1 MFATL
6 PMKRYR
12 DDHGDMGV
20 SLQAWHVGRH
30 EILELVRQEHV
41 KSPEDQGPTRER
53 LRKLSARR
61 WSPSAF
67 NLILSDLIGVGELC
81 CRGLSIHLPGHEA
94 RMLAADIVLWTRISP
109 LLAAKPYAPPR
120 VDQIARQL
128 GTTEKSVRS
137 VLTRATQSGEG
148 YMVGE
153 DRFYPLRVLHD
164 IADRLKLHASDGMD
178 RKGVSAAMMRD
189 VLGIGR
195 NIVIEILE
203 FFDRVGYTRRVGDL
217 HFLRREN
224 SDLFDRR

>member
-1 MFATL
+1 
-6 PMKRYR
+6 
-12 DDHGDMGV
+12 
-20 SLQAWHVGRH
+20 
-30 EILELVRQEHV
+30 
-41 KSPEDQGPTRER
+41 
-53 LRKLSARR
+53 
-61 WSPSAF
+61 
-67 NLILSDLIGVGELC
+67 
-81 CRGLSIHLPGHEA
+81 
-94 RMLAADIVLWTRISP
+94 
-109 LLAAKPYAPPR
+109 
-120 VDQIARQL
+120 
-128 GTTEKSVRS
+128 
-137 VLTRATQSGEG
+137 
-148 YMVGE
+148 MVGE